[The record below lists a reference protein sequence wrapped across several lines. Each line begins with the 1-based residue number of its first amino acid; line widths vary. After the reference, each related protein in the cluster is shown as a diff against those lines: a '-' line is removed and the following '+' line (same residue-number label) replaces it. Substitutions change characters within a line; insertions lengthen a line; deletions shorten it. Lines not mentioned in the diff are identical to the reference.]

1 MRGDILRQQW
11 NVSGCQSV
19 FLRLLRRDPDQR
31 RVAALLQFTGELCD
45 LPGVQP
51 DEAFALLPLIAA
63 HIVADTG
70 ANPQFFIQLAR
81 QRLWLVFTGFNL
93 AAGKLPQTGLIAAC
107 AALGQQNAAIL
118 FQNGGYHVDNF
129 HWLHR
134 VKPRRAP
141 G

>member
-1 MRGDILRQQW
+1 MRGDIVRQQW
-11 NVSGCQSV
+11 NVGGRQGV

-31 RVAALLQFTGELCD
+31 RVAMQLQFTGELRD
-45 LPGVQP
+45 SPGMQP

-63 HIVADTG
+63 HMLADTG
-70 ANPQFFIQLAR
+70 ANPQLFIQLAR
-81 QRLWLVFTGFNL
+81 QRLWLAFAGFNL

-107 AALGQQNAAIL
+107 AALGQQNAAVL